1 MSFLFYYIK
10 LINGK
15 RMPVEYTKNAEG
27 LFVCSHDGCNKT
39 FARQNTMYY
48 HIKRHLNQF
57 SYKCTECDKGFI
69 QKSAFLHHMAAVH
82 PGNDTVSIGI
92 SDVKPSK
99 KEQSQRQCDDPVII
113 TETESNNNI
122 VDNRTDIKPAVDIKI
137 KNPYDGQS
145 FACPCCDHKTKTKAN
160 ALVHYA
166 RLHAKDWIPT
176 YNKDAGCTHC
186 KKQFSSIAAYLYH
199 CTGCVPANKTHRD
212 AVSRI
217 MESA

>member
-1 MSFLFYYIK
+1 
-10 LINGK
+10 
-15 RMPVEYTKNAEG
+15 MPVEYTKNAEG
-27 LFVCSHDGCNKT
+27 HFVCSHDGCNKT

-48 HIKRHLNQF
+48 HIKRHRNEF
-57 SYKCTECDKGFI
+57 SYTCKDCDKGFI

-82 PGNDTVSIGI
+82 PGNDTVSIG
-92 SDVKPSK
+92 KQQQQQQQP
-99 KEQSQRQCDDPVII
+99 CDDPVAI
-113 TETESNNNI
+113 E
-122 VDNRTDIKPAVDIKI
+122 DNARPDNSIEVTAATVEVKI

-166 RLHAKDWIPT
+166 RLHAKDWIPS
-176 YNKDAGCTHC
+176 YNKDAGCPHC
-186 KKQFSSIAAYLYH
+186 KKKFSSIAAYLYH
-199 CTGCVPANKTHRD
+199 CTGCIPANKTHRD

>member
-1 MSFLFYYIK
+1 
-10 LINGK
+10 
-15 RMPVEYTKNAEG
+15 MPVEYTKNAEG
-27 LFVCSHDGCNKT
+27 HFVCSHEGCNKT

-82 PGNDTVSIGI
+82 PGNDTVSIGM
-92 SDVKPSK
+92 SDVIESK
-99 KEQSQRQCDDPVII
+99 QQRQQQQQPSDCTDPVTI
-113 TETESNNNI
+113 TENDCNRSNNTIEEKAAN
-122 VDNRTDIKPAVDIKI
+122 TDIKI

-145 FACPCCDHKTKTKAN
+145 FSCPCCDHKTKTKAN